1 MNVDGEERYKSELI
15 CAICGAAHSTVSCEY
30 ANFTNHIFNQ
40 TSPTRARLSLPK
52 DFSLY
57 TLADGRY
64 KVVTNKFIQRGTRF
78 GPLEAAKSFTLN
90 PTIHFPL
97 KIFPFGDDNFLEYYL
112 DTEDQDT
119 STWMIFVEPAENYEE
134 QNLICYQED
143 QYIFFLS
150 IKNINASETLKV
162 WYGPH
167 YAKKMCKPLLEEKSV
182 QTISSDT
189 PELDQLV
196 RLQQNIPDVDS
207 WTCKFCNAI
216 ITEITKFANH
226 LIVEHYKTQI
236 KKKCRGCKAT
246 FRSRKCLCQLLVKST
261 YSNKKKLT
269 TYETAET
276 SSDVC
281 KEASI
286 GGPLLNSTV
295 SPENLENSDL
305 IIQTPSS
312 EDTQMMVVENF
323 NTENLLVT
331 ENFRTMD
338 YFNFDIEEVKEEIVC
353 DVCFKNFSTLPNLIQ
368 HLKGHRGDYH
378 CSGCNKVFSRKENL
392 THHSCNVNLI
402 FHCESCSRSF
412 SQKKYYQRHI
422 DTVHNYKFKC
432 HNCHKNYANKFELD
446 LHNCKLRLNQCQ
458 MYSCGICKKVFSQ
471 QRYLR
476 KHVSRKHENNRI
488 FICEVCSKQYTTKV
502 SYELHAQTH
511 KKPQFKCEICQKEC
525 HRKDIFKE
533 HKVNVH
539 INQVFKCDLCSK
551 NFKCKKY
558 LLHHK
563 KTHKK
568 IKHNCNN
575 CRSSFQTKSN
585 LTRHSKIHQKNGSV
599 PDGKLLHQCKYCGKR
614 MKLSSSLLRHIRNKH
629 SLVNSVS
636 QEMVE
641 KGASGKDAL
650 QFLGGGLDLTTD
662 TQDNIDLITDED
674 MDELG
679 RKHIQVID
687 NILLRKSEEMGLGLN
702 NYILN
707 SNDTTSNPL
716 TKPNKMGKCS
726 TSEIEEK
733 EVLLS
738 MPDLMEIENDIILG
752 NSTSTHYGIQPTSAR
767 KT

>member
-246 FRSRKCLCQLLVKST
+246 FRSR
-261 YSNKKKLT
+261 
-269 TYETAET
+269 
-276 SSDVC
+276 
-281 KEASI
+281 
-286 GGPLLNSTV
+286 
-295 SPENLENSDL
+295 
-305 IIQTPSS
+305 
-312 EDTQMMVVENF
+312 
-323 NTENLLVT
+323 
-331 ENFRTMD
+331 
-338 YFNFDIEEVKEEIVC
+338 
-353 DVCFKNFSTLPNLIQ
+353 
-368 HLKGHRGDYH
+368 
-378 CSGCNKVFSRKENL
+378 KVFSRKENL

>member
-378 CSGCNKVFSRKENL
+378 CSGCNKVF
-392 THHSCNVNLI
+392 
-402 FHCESCSRSF
+402 
-412 SQKKYYQRHI
+412 
-422 DTVHNYKFKC
+422 
-432 HNCHKNYANKFELD
+432 
-446 LHNCKLRLNQCQ
+446 
-458 MYSCGICKKVFSQ
+458 
-471 QRYLR
+471 
-476 KHVSRKHENNRI
+476 
-488 FICEVCSKQYTTKV
+488 
-502 SYELHAQTH
+502 
-511 KKPQFKCEICQKEC
+511 
-525 HRKDIFKE
+525 
-533 HKVNVH
+533 
-539 INQVFKCDLCSK
+539 KCDLCSK